1 MGVDLGDLFPKHP
14 LSLENLRGR
23 TVAVDAHNVLY
34 QFLSIIRQPDGTPLR
49 DSQGRVTSHLS
60 GLIYRTT
67 NLVEAGI
74 KPVFVF
80 DGRPPPLKAATL
92 EARAAVRREAEER
105 WKAAAEAGEEEEAF
119 RWAQASSRITRDM
132 VAESKGLLEAMG
144 VPSVQAPSEGEAQA
158 AHMARKG
165 DAWAAVSQDFDSL
178 LFGAPRLVR
187 NLAVTGRRKLPRR
200 NVYVNVEPEEVAL
213 DEGLSGLGITREQ
226 LIALGI
232 LVGTDF
238 HPGIKGVGPKK
249 ALKLVKEHGTLEGAL
264 AALGQTV
271 ENGRLIEEFFRS
283 PDVTDD
289 YDAKPRAPRPDEIL
303 KILCDEHD
311 FSRERVE
318 KAVERLREAAGAKAQ
333 KTLFQF

>member
-14 LSLENLRGR
+14 ITLDALRGR

-49 DSQGRVTSHLS
+49 DSRGRVTSHLS
-60 GLIYRTT
+60 GFIYRTT
-67 NLVEAGI
+67 NLLEAGI
-74 KPVFVF
+74 RPVFVF

-92 EARAAVRREAEER
+92 EARSTARAEAEVK
-105 WKAAAEAGEEEEAF
+105 WKAAVEAGEEEEAF
-119 RWAQASSRITRDM
+119 RWAQASSRITRDT
-132 VAESKGLLEAMG
+132 VAESKALLGAMG
-144 VPSVQAPSEGEAQA
+144 LPAVQAPSEGEAQA

-165 DAWAAVSQDFDSL
+165 DAWAAASQDYDSL

-187 NLAVTGRRKLPRR
+187 NMAVTGKRKLPRR
-200 NVYVNVEPEEVAL
+200 NVYVDIQPEEVVL
-213 DEGLSGLGITREQ
+213 EEGLGAHGITREQ

-238 HPGIKGVGPKK
+238 HPGIKGIGPKK
-249 ALKLVKEHGTLEGAL
+249 ALKAVKEHGTLDRCL
-264 AALGQTV
+264 AALGQGI
-271 ENGRLIEEFFRS
+271 ENGRLIEEFFRK

-289 YDAKPRAPRPDEIL
+289 YDLKQRAPRPDEIL
-303 KILCDEHD
+303 RVLCDEHD

-318 KAVERLREAAGAKAQ
+318 KAVERLKEAAGAKAQ

>member
-1 MGVDLGDLFPKHP
+1 MGVDLGDLFPKRP
-14 LSLENLRGR
+14 LALESLKGR

-67 NLVEAGI
+67 NLVEAGVR
-74 KPVFVF
+74 PVFVF
-80 DGRPPPLKAATL
+80 DGRPPPLKRATL
-92 EARAAVRREAEER
+92 EARAALRQEAEVR
-105 WKAAAEAGEEEEAF
+105 WEAAARAGDDEEAF
-119 RWAQASSRITRDM
+119 RWAQASSRVTRDT

-144 VPSVQAPSEGEAQA
+144 VATVQAPSEGEAQA

-200 NVYVNVEPEEVAL
+200 NLYVNVEPEEVVL
-213 DEGLSGLGITREQ
+213 EEGLGAHGITREQ
-226 LIALGI
+226 LIALGV

-238 HPGIKGVGPKK
+238 HPGIRGVGPKK
-249 ALKLVKEHGTLEGAL
+249 ALKLVKEHGTLEKCL
-264 AALGQTV
+264 AALGQEI
-271 ENGRLIEEFFRS
+271 ENGRLIEEFFRN
-283 PDVTDD
+283 PDVADD
-289 YDAKPRAPRPDEIL
+289 YDLKPRAPRPDDIL
-303 KILCDEHD
+303 RILCDEHD

-318 KAVERLREAAGAKAQ
+318 KAVERLKEAAGAKAQ

>member
-14 LSLENLRGR
+14 LALENLRGR

-74 KPVFVF
+74 RPVFVF
-80 DGRPPPLKAATL
+80 DGRPPPLKRATL
-92 EARAAVRREAEER
+92 EVRAALREEAEAK
-105 WKAAAEAGEEEEAF
+105 WKAAAQAGDEEEAF
-119 RWAQASSRITRDM
+119 RWAQASSRVTRDT
-132 VAESKGLLEAMG
+132 VAESKSLLEAMG
-144 VPSVQAPSEGEAQA
+144 VPAVQAPSEGEAQA

-200 NVYVNVEPEEVAL
+200 NLYVNVEPEEVVL
-213 DEGLSGLGITREQ
+213 EEGLGAHGITREQ
-226 LIALGI
+226 LIALGV

-238 HPGIKGVGPKK
+238 HPGIRGVGPKK
-249 ALKLVKEHGTLEGAL
+249 ALKLVKEHGTLEKCL
-264 AALGQTV
+264 AALGQSI
-271 ENGRLIEEFFRS
+271 ENGRLIEEFFRK
-283 PDVTDD
+283 PDVADD
-289 YDAKPRAPRPDEIL
+289 YDVKPRAPKAEEIVR
-303 KILCDEHD
+303 ILCDEHD

-318 KAVERLREAAGAKAQ
+318 KAVERLKEAAGAKAQ

>member
-1 MGVDLGDLFPKHP
+1 MGVDLGDLFSKHP
-14 LSLENLRGR
+14 LTLESLRGR

-34 QFLSIIRQPDGTPLR
+34 QFLSIIRQSDGTPLR
-49 DSQGRVTSHLS
+49 DSRGRVTSHLS

-67 NLVEAGI
+67 NLIEAGI

-80 DGRPPPLKAATL
+80 DGKPPPLKAATI
-92 EARAAVRREAEER
+92 EARAAVRREAEAR
-105 WKAAAEAGEEEEAF
+105 WAEAREAGAEAEAF

-132 VAESKGLLEAMG
+132 VGESRALLEAMG
-144 VPSVQAPSEGEAQA
+144 APTVQAPSEGEAQA

-187 NLAVTGRRKLPRR
+187 SLAVTGKRKLPRR
-200 NVYVNVEPEEVAL
+200 NVYVNVEPEELVL
-213 DEGLSGLGITREQ
+213 EEGLSGLGITREQ

-238 HPGIKGVGPKK
+238 HPGIRGVGPKK
-249 ALKLVKEHGTLEGAL
+249 ALKLVKEHGTLEKSL
-264 AALGQTV
+264 EALGQQI

-283 PDVTDD
+283 PDVTEE
-289 YDAKPRAPRPDEIL
+289 YDVKPRPPSPERIV

-311 FSRERVE
+311 FSKERVE
-318 KAVERLREAAGAKAQ
+318 KAVERLKEAAGAKAQ